1 MVPLIEKYKVHLVYA
16 ISIAFIALN
25 CYLVIQDKYYL
36 LLAPI
41 VLIFLFLYIFSLDK
55 LILLITFLTPIAI
68 NYKDPDLG
76 VGISLPAEP
85 LMLGVLVVFI
95 LKIFYD
101 GGFNSKIVRH
111 PLSIVIIINLIWLL
125 ITTVTSELP
134 LVSAKFL
141 IARLW
146 FIVPF
151 YFIGILIFRDVK
163 NIKRFNWLYV
173 LPLLGIILYT
183 LFNHAGYGFD
193 KPHSNMVMKPF
204 YNDHTAYGAV
214 IAMFVP
220 FFIGFSLSKDYS
232 NSQRLGAFMVL
243 FMLII
248 GLIFSYSR
256 AAWISMTF
264 ALMVYGAIYFKIK
277 FRWVLIGTAF
287 LAALIYM
294 FSFQFFDRLERNKQD
309 SSTDFVEHI
318 QSMSNISSD
327 ASNLERINRWNCAIR
342 MFDERPYLGWGPG
355 TYQFVYAP
363 FQRSKEKTIIST
375 NVGDMGNAHSEYLG
389 PLAESGILGMLTFL
403 AIVIAASITGLRVYK
418 RSNNKEVKLISLVIL
433 LGLMSYFAHGLLN
446 NFLDTDKASVPFWGF
461 LGILVS
467 LDIYHTRKTEEEEQ
481 EKIIESN

>member
-151 YFIGILIFRDVK
+151 YFIGILMFRDVK

-173 LPLLGIILYT
+173 LPLLVIILYT

-418 RSNNKEVKLISLVIL
+418 RSNSKEVKLISLVIL

>member
-1 MVPLIEKYKVHLVYA
+1 MVPLIEKYKVHMVYA

-68 NYKDPDLG
+68 NYKDPDFG

-173 LPLLGIILYT
+173 LPLLAIILYT

-243 FMLII
+243 FMLIA

-277 FRWVLIGTAF
+277 FRWVVIGTAF
-287 LAALIYM
+287 LAALVYM

-418 RSNNKEVKLISLVIL
+418 RSDSKEVKLISLVIL

-467 LDIYHTRKTEEEEQ
+467 LDIYHTRKAEEADQ
-481 EKIIESN
+481 EKKIESN